1 MPGKNLRDSILDALR
16 SANGNPLSRSQLSR
30 GLKLPGTRVTELR
43 ETLDTLV
50 KDGAVV
56 AGKKNTYLLPAAKK
70 SNLLTGNLK
79 FHPKGHAF
87 FFPEITEEA
96 NIASGIDFTLHSRIF
111 IERKNVGTALDG
123 DRVAVS
129 IIKSVPRPFRTRRES
144 TPDPSDEMRGMVEE
158 VLERRSGKLVG
169 IYRQKGGFG
178 WIDCDDKAIEG
189 RVDVVGDT
197 TAMPGQLVVVALEE
211 WLDRK
216 NDPRGRVIEVLGWP
230 GDPGVDIISV
240 IHRFGLR
247 TSFPNEVLAEARAVP
262 DEPEASEIARRK
274 DWRDKLVITI
284 DPADAKDHDDAIW
297 CEKTKTGW
305 KLAVHIADVSHY
317 IKPGSPMDQEA
328 VERGNSTYLVDR
340 VLPMLPTE
348 LSNGICSLKPD
359 VDRLTKCAVLD
370 ISADGRVTK
379 AGFIDAVI
387 HSRAK
392 LSYEQ
397 AQAILDGKPAPKG
410 SDRKLA
416 GMVKESWN
424 LASTLRRR
432 RFENGA
438 LDLEMP
444 EIKIRLDEEGHATVA
459 DPVIHTES
467 HQLVEEC
474 MLAANEAVGKILR
487 ERMKPA
493 LYRIHDDPDPS
504 RLMDY
509 TETAKAHGYR
519 PGDLT
524 NRAHIQKLLD
534 ESKGS
539 PEEHVIKLGLLKSL
553 KRAVY
558 SAEPTGHYGL
568 AKTDYCH
575 FTSPIRRYADL
586 VIHRALQPLLENPP
600 KRCDKTLAQADL
612 HELAR
617 HISDTERTSSD
628 AENETKQ
635 IKLLEY
641 LDRVAQLPEPPI
653 FNGLITDTRPMGL
666 MVEIPEMGVRGVV
679 KREDLPEGRWFFEPH
694 RMAWVSKDGKVIQL
708 GMRLPLRVINIDFD
722 KRFVDF
728 AVAGRPTTEGTHR
741 PLKNGSDQKGAAG
754 KRDARKRS
762 ANKGATKHD
771 AATKHGATKGGAP
784 SKGTPAKAAPAKT
797 APTKTAPPK
806 VAASKGVPTK
816 LAPTKGVPTKSVP
829 AKGAPSKGAP
839 SKGAPSKSAPTKGTP
854 RKGSPTKAS
863 ATQHGKPVN
872 PQTKFADDS
881 GPAPK
886 REESRYAN
894 PGKHG
899 AKTSARSKRRK

>member
-1 MPGKNLRDSILDALR
+1 MSDGPRHTARMPGKILRDSILDALR
-16 SANGNPLSRSQLSR
+16 SANGNPLSKSQLSR
-30 GLKLPGTRVTELR
+30 GLKLPGAQVTELR
-43 ETLDTLV
+43 EALGVLV
-50 KDGAVV
+50 KEGAIVE
-56 AGKKNTYLLPAAKK
+56 GKKNTYQLPTERK
-70 SNLLTGNLK
+70 SNFLTGNLK

-87 FFPEITEEA
+87 FFPDITEEG

-123 DRVAVS
+123 DKVAVS
-129 IIKSVPRPFRTRRES
+129 IIKAVPRPFRTRSES
-144 TPDPSDEMRGMVEE
+144 SPDSPDEMRGRVEE
-158 VLERRSGKLVG
+158 ILERRSGKLVG
-169 IYRQKGGFG
+169 IYRKKGNFG
-178 WIDCDDKAIEG
+178 WIDCDDKAVEG

-197 TAMPGQLVVVALEE
+197 TAMPGQLVVVDLEE
-211 WLDRK
+211 WLDR
-216 NDPRGRVIEVLGWP
+216 NQDPRGRVIEVLGWP

-240 IHRFGLR
+240 IHRYGLR
-247 TSFPNEVLAEARAVP
+247 TSFPEEVLAEARAVP
-262 DEPEASEIARRK
+262 EQVEASEIARRK

-297 CEKTKTGW
+297 CEKTKSGW
-305 KLAVHIADVSHY
+305 QLAVHIADVSHY
-317 IKPGSPMDQEA
+317 IKPRSPMDQEA
-328 VERGNSTYLVDR
+328 IQRGNSTYLVDR

-359 VDRLTKCAVLD
+359 VDRLTKCAVID

-379 AGFIDAVI
+379 AKFIDAVI

-410 SDRKLA
+410 SDPKLV

-444 EIKIRLDEEGHATVA
+444 EIKIRLDDQGRATVA

-474 MLAANEAVGKILR
+474 MLAANEAVGRILR

-493 LYRIHDDPDPS
+493 LYRIHEDPDPS

-524 NRAHIQKLLD
+524 NRSHIQKLLD
-534 ESKGS
+534 DSKGS

-558 SAEPTGHYGL
+558 SAEPIGHYGL

-586 VIHRALQPLLENPP
+586 VVHRALQPLLENPP
-600 KRCDKTLAQADL
+600 KPCDKTASQADL
-612 HELAR
+612 YELAR

-641 LDRVAQLPEPPI
+641 LDRVSKQPEPPV
-653 FNGLITDTRPMGL
+653 FDGLITDTRPMGL

-708 GMRLPLRVINIDFD
+708 GMRIPLRVTNIDFD

-741 PLKNGSDQKGAAG
+741 AA
-754 KRDARKRS
+754 KKIP
-762 ANKGATKHD
+762 KKH
-771 AATKHGATKGGAP
+771 
-784 SKGTPAKAAPAKT
+784 AKP
-797 APTKTAPPK
+797 
-806 VAASKGVPTK
+806 
-816 LAPTKGVPTKSVP
+816 
-829 AKGAPSKGAP
+829 
-839 SKGAPSKSAPTKGTP
+839 
-854 RKGSPTKAS
+854 
-863 ATQHGKPVN
+863 GKPH
-872 PQTKFADDS
+872 TKPAAKV
-881 GPAPK
+881 GPAAK
-886 REESRYAN
+886 REISRYAN
-894 PGKHG
+894 PGKPN
-899 AKTSARSKRRK
+899 AKSHKRR